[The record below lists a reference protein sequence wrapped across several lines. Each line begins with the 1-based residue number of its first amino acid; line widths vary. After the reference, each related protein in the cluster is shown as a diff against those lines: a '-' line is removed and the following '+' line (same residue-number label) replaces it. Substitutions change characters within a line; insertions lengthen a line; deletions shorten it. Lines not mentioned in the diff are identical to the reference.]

1 MIGELSTAF
10 VAGYIVRHLLGIAF
24 NRIFRKRMP
33 ELFDGAQFIVE
44 KTGVKEILVSFDGG
58 RAWFIRTISGWSKV
72 NQDFVRKTLDRN
84 ATDNPGNYK
93 PPTHPTVS

>member
-1 MIGELSTAF
+1 MIWKLAIAAL
-10 VAGYIVRHLLGIAF
+10 VGYITRHLVGIVF
-24 NRIFRKRMP
+24 KRMFKKRMP
-33 ELFDGAQFIVE
+33 DLFDGAQFIVE

>member
-1 MIGELSTAF
+1 MIIYIAIF
-10 VAGYIVRHLLGIAF
+10 IAGYIFRHILGIAF
-24 NRIFRKRMP
+24 RRVFKKRMP
-33 ELFDGAQFIVE
+33 NLFEGAQFIVE
-44 KTGVKEILVSFDGG
+44 KPGVKEILVSFDGG

-84 ATDNPGNYK
+84 ATDNPGNHN